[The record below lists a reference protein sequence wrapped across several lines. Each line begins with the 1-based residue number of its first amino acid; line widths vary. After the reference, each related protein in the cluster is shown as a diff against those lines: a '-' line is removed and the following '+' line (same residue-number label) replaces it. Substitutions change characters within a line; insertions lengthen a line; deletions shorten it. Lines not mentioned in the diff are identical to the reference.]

1 MCLAIP
7 GKIIKIEGD
16 SATVDYG
23 EDQREAKLINPDI
36 KVGDYVVVQN
46 KLILLKLPEEQAL
59 ESIKLWKQA
68 ISKEDD
74 C

>member
-1 MCLAIP
+1 MMCLAIP
-7 GKIIKIEGD
+7 GKITKIVGD

-23 EDQREAKLINPDI
+23 GEQREAKLINQDI

-59 ESIKLWKQA
+59 ESIELWKKALQN
-68 ISKEDD
+68 ED
-74 C
+74 

>member
-7 GKIIKIEGD
+7 GKITKIEGD
-16 SATVDYG
+16 SATVDYDG
-23 EDQREAKLINPDI
+23 EQREAKLMNPDI

-59 ESIKLWKQA
+59 QSIEMWKKA
-68 ISKEDD
+68 LENED
-74 C
+74 